1 MAVIETHRRHG
12 FRAATPA
19 RLTAV
24 MRSLALSMREWNDV
38 RATRAALRKLSD
50 RELEDIGLNRGD
62 IETLDF
68 QSIRTTN

>member
-1 MAVIETHRRHG
+1 
-12 FRAATPA
+12 
-19 RLTAV
+19 